1 MGSAKFRA
9 PCAYRS
15 HREQQMKNFALLA
28 MLAVAAAS
36 QAQVTAAPLGTWG
49 GDGWWA
55 PGENGISYLTS
66 SDSNQRSIAFN
77 PATGNVL
84 LVNGTGV
91 SILDGST
98 GARTGFFNMAGVS
111 LGTRTFNTVMATT
124 DGQIF
129 GTNLSASATSGSPF
143 KVYRWANEAAGIAGT
158 LSHTFSVST
167 TTATRLGDASDIT
180 GSGNS
185 VSFVS
190 GKGGAAPND
199 LVGYYSF
206 AFDGTNLTP
215 TNNTVAGAGNGSFRL
230 GIAYDTNGNVVGKQ
244 TGGTAATSPY
254 RIANGSTLSASW
266 TPVSGGEAAVDF
278 ISLNGFTLMATIDA
292 NSSAV
297 RIYDV
302 TGLSGTQTLT
312 PILTLNNTTGAAN
325 SNGNATSDLAF
336 GSITGNSVNLYALN
350 TNNGIQ
356 AFTITAVPEPASMIA
371 LGAGLLALARR
382 RRSK

>member
-1 MGSAKFRA
+1 
-9 PCAYRS
+9 
-15 HREQQMKNFALLA
+15 MKNFALLA

-49 GDGWWA
+49 FNGDGWWA
-55 PGENGISYLTS
+55 PAENGITYLDNTG
-66 SDSNQRSIAFN
+66 NQRSMAFN

-98 GARTGFFNMAGVS
+98 GVRTNFFNMAGVS
-111 LGTRTFNTVMATT
+111 GGTRTFNTVMATT

-158 LSHTFSVST
+158 ISNTFSVST
-167 TTATRLGDASDIT
+167 ATATRLGDASDIT

-278 ISLNGFTLMATIDA
+278 ISLNGFTLMATVDS
-292 NSSAV
+292 NSNAI

-302 TGLSGTQTLT
+302 TSVSGNQTLA
-312 PILTLNNTTGAAN
+312 PILTLNNTTGAPN
-325 SNGNATSDLAF
+325 SNGNATNDIAF
-336 GSITGNSVNLYALN
+336 GSINGNSVNLYALN

>member
-1 MGSAKFRA
+1 
-9 PCAYRS
+9 
-15 HREQQMKNFALLA
+15 MKNFALLA

-49 GDGWWA
+49 FNGDGWWA
-55 PGENGISYLTS
+55 PGENGITYLTT
-66 SDSNQRSIAFN
+66 DSNQRSLAFN

-84 LVNGTGV
+84 LGNGLGV

-98 GARTGFFNMAGVS
+98 GVRTGFFNMAGVS
-111 LGTRTFNTVMATT
+111 GGARTFNTVMATT
-124 DGQIF
+124 DGQVF
-129 GTNLSASATSGSPF
+129 GTNLSSSSNSTSPF
-143 KVYRWANEAAGIAGT
+143 KVYRWANEAAGVAGT
-158 LSHTFSVST
+158 LSNTFNVVT
-167 TTATRLGDASDIT
+167 GTTARLGDATDIT

-185 VSFVS
+185 VQIVG
-190 GKGGAAPND
+190 GKGTGGAD
-199 LVGYYSF
+199 LVGYYSL

-215 TNNTVAGAGNGSFRL
+215 TNNVVTGSGNGSYRL
-230 GIAYDTNGNVVGKQ
+230 GIAYDTAGNVVGKQ

-254 RIANGSTLSASW
+254 RIANGSTLAGSW
-266 TPVSGGEAAVDF
+266 TPASGGEFTVDF
-278 ISLNGFTLMATIDA
+278 VSLNGFTLMATVDA

-302 TGLSGTQTLT
+302 TGLSGNQTLAA
-312 PILTLNNTTGAAN
+312 PVLTLNSTTGFN
-325 SNGNATSDLAF
+325 SNGNAVGDIAF
-336 GSITGNSVNLYALN
+336 GAVSGNSVTLYALN

>member
-1 MGSAKFRA
+1 
-9 PCAYRS
+9 
-15 HREQQMKNFALLA
+15 

-49 GDGWWA
+49 FNGDGWWA

-84 LVNGTGV
+84 LGNGLGV

-98 GARTGFFNMAGVS
+98 GARTGFFNMTGVS
-111 LGTRTFNTVMATT
+111 GGARGFNTVMATS

-129 GTNLSASATSGSPF
+129 GTNLSTTSNGASPF
-143 KVYRWANEAAGIAGT
+143 KVYRWANEAAGVAGT
-158 LSHTFSVST
+158 LSNTFSVANA
-167 TTATRLGDASDIT
+167 TTARLGDASDII

-185 VSFVS
+185 VTFVS
-190 GKGGAAPND
+190 GKGGGATD
-199 LVGYYSF
+199 LNGYYSF

-215 TNNTVAGAGNGSFRL
+215 TSISVGGTANGQFRL
-230 GIAYDTNGNVVGKQ
+230 GLAYDDAGNVVGKQ
-244 TGGTAATSPY
+244 TGAGNPYQVAT
-254 RIANGSTLSASW
+254 GSTLAGSW
-266 TPVSGGEAAVDF
+266 TTVSAGESAVDF
-278 ISLNGFTLMATIDA
+278 VSLNGFTLMATIDA

-312 PILTLNNTTGAAN
+312 PILTLNNTTAAN

-336 GSITGNSVNLYALN
+336 GTITGNSVTLYALN

>member
-1 MGSAKFRA
+1 
-9 PCAYRS
+9 
-15 HREQQMKNFALLA
+15 MKNFALLA

-36 QAQVTAAPLGTWG
+36 QASVTAAPLGTWG
-49 GDGWWA
+49 FNGDGWWA
-55 PGENGISYLTS
+55 PGENGITYLGTA
-66 SDSNQRSIAFN
+66 NAQRSLAFN

-84 LVNGTGV
+84 LGNGTGV

-98 GARTGFFNMAGVS
+98 GVRTGFFNMTGVS
-111 LGTRTFNTVMATT
+111 GGALAFNQVMATS
-124 DGQIF
+124 DGQVF
-129 GTNLSASATSGSPF
+129 GTNLSSSSNSASPF

-158 LSHTFSVST
+158 ISNTYSIT
-167 TTATRLGDASDIT
+167 TGTATRLGDASDIT

-266 TPVSGGEAAVDF
+266 TPVSGGEFTVDF
-278 ISLNGFTLMATIDA
+278 VSLNGFTLMATVDA

-302 TGLSGTQTLT
+302 TGVSGDQTLT
-312 PILTLNNTTGAAN
+312 PILTLNNTTGGTNA
-325 SNGNATSDLAF
+325 NGNAVGDIAF
-336 GSITGNSVNLYALN
+336 GAVNGNSVNLYAMN

-382 RRSK
+382 RRNK

>member
-1 MGSAKFRA
+1 
-9 PCAYRS
+9 
-15 HREQQMKNFALLA
+15 

-36 QAQVTAAPLGTWG
+36 QASVTAAPLGTWG
-49 GDGWWA
+49 FNGDGWWA

-84 LVNGTGV
+84 LGNGLGV
-91 SILDGST
+91 SILDGSS
-98 GARTGFFNMAGVS
+98 GVRTGFFNMAGVS
-111 LGTRTFNTVMATT
+111 LGTRAFNTVMVTSA
-124 DGQIF
+124 GEIF
-129 GTNLSASATSGSPF
+129 GTNLTTVSSSTNPF
-143 KVYRWANEAAGIAGT
+143 KVYRWANETAGVAGT
-158 LSHTFSVST
+158 LSHTFSVVT
-167 TTATRLGDASDIT
+167 GTTARLGDASDII

-185 VSFVS
+185 VTFVS
-190 GKGGAAPND
+190 GKGGGAAD
-199 LVGYYSF
+199 LNGYYSF
-206 AFDGTNLTP
+206 AFDGTNLNP
-215 TNNTVAGAGNGSFRL
+215 TSVTVGGSANGQFRL
-230 GIAYDTNGNVVGKQ
+230 GLAYDGAGNVVGKQ
-244 TGGTAATSPY
+244 TGAGNPYQVAA
-254 RIANGSTLSASW
+254 GSSLSGSW
-266 TPVSGGEAAVDF
+266 TTVSAGESAVDF
-278 ISLNGFTLMATIDA
+278 VSLNGFTLMATIDA

>member
-1 MGSAKFRA
+1 
-9 PCAYRS
+9 
-15 HREQQMKNFALLA
+15 

-36 QAQVTAAPLGTWG
+36 QAQVTGAPLGTWG
-49 GDGWWA
+49 FNGDGWWA
-55 PGENGISYLTS
+55 PGENGITYLGTA
-66 SDSNQRSIAFN
+66 NAQRSIAYN

-84 LVNGTGV
+84 LGNGTGV

-98 GARTGFFNMAGVS
+98 GVRTNFFNMTGVS
-111 LGTRTFNTVMATT
+111 GGSGNAFNQVMATS

-129 GTNLSASATSGSPF
+129 GTNLSTASTGASPF

-158 LSHTFSVST
+158 LSHTFNIST

-185 VSFVS
+185 VTFVT
-190 GKGGAAPND
+190 GKGGATPND
-199 LVGYYSF
+199 VVGYYSL

-230 GIAYDTNGNVVGKQ
+230 GIAYDTAGNVVGKQ

-266 TPVSGGEAAVDF
+266 TPASGGEHAVDF
-278 ISLNGFTLMATIDA
+278 VSLNGFTLMATVDQ
-292 NSSAV
+292 NSNAI

-302 TGLSGTQTLT
+302 TNVSGNQTIA
-312 PILTLNNTTGAAN
+312 PILTLNNTTGAVN
-325 SNGNATSDLAF
+325 PNGNATGDIAF
-336 GSITGNSVNLYALN
+336 GAITGNSVTLYAMN

>member
-1 MGSAKFRA
+1 
-9 PCAYRS
+9 
-15 HREQQMKNFALLA
+15 MKNFALLA

-49 GDGWWA
+49 FNGDGWWA
-55 PGENGISYLTS
+55 PGENGITYLTS
-66 SDSNQRSIAFN
+66 TGSNQRSLTFN
-77 PATGNVL
+77 AATGNVL
-84 LVNGTGV
+84 INNGTGV

-98 GARTGFFNMAGVS
+98 GVRTGFFNMTGVS
-111 LGTRTFNTVMATT
+111 GGTLNFNQVMATT

-129 GTNLSASATSGSPF
+129 GTNLSASSTSGSPF

-158 LSHTFSVST
+158 LSHTFNIST
-167 TTATRLGDASDIT
+167 TTAARLGDASDIT

-185 VSFVS
+185 VSIVT
-190 GKGGAAPND
+190 GKGGASPND

-206 AFDGTNLTP
+206 AFDGSNLTP
-215 TNNTVAGAGNGSFRL
+215 TNNVVTGSGNGSFRL
-230 GIAYDTNGNVVGKQ
+230 GIAYDTAGNVVGKQ

-254 RIANGSTLSASW
+254 RIASGSTLNASW
-266 TPVSGGEAAVDF
+266 TPVSGGEFTVDF
-278 ISLNGFTLMATIDA
+278 VSLNGFTLMATVDA

-302 TGLSGTQTLT
+302 TGLTGNQTLV
-312 PILTLNNTTGAAN
+312 PILTLNNTTGATNA
-325 SNGNATSDLAF
+325 NGNAVGDIAF
-336 GSITGNSVNLYALN
+336 GAVNGNSVNLYAMN